1 MSNIQKRY
9 TLAEVFEWWK
19 IEDVNYFFFG
29 NKRRQK
35 QQNVQL
41 FNWLF
46 LHNGYTYGHEFW
58 RVFRDHCEASKKYNF
73 EIFLRI

>member
-29 NKRRQK
+29 NKRCQK
-35 QQNVQL
+35 RQNVQ
-41 FNWLF
+41 FSKWLF
-46 LHNGYTYGHEFW
+46 LRNGWPYGHDFW
-58 RVFRDHCEASKKYNF
+58 RVFRDYCEAS
-73 EIFLRI
+73 